1 LILVTLLAALASV
14 ALLGSAPAL
23 AQHHGA
29 HGASHGAHAVQ
40 TTPADGAM
48 GAAPETFSATFEHP
62 MRLTN
67 LVITPRGGDP
77 IAVTVPSGEAAAT
90 VSVALPQLAPGNYT
104 FAWTAIG
111 ADNHTMTGRVRY
123 MVH

>member
-1 LILVTLLAALASV
+1 MSKFPLVLGAVLALFATAPLAA
-14 ALLGSAPAL
+14 
-23 AQHHGA
+23 AQHDHGGHGA
-29 HGASHGAHAVQ
+29 QSAIQ

-62 MRLTN
+62 MRLTA
-67 LVITPRGGDP
+67 LVITPSRGDP
-77 IAVTVPSGEAAAT
+77 IAVTIPAGEASTTA
-90 VSVALPQLAPGNYT
+90 SVALPRLAAGNYT
-104 FAWTAIG
+104 FAWTASG